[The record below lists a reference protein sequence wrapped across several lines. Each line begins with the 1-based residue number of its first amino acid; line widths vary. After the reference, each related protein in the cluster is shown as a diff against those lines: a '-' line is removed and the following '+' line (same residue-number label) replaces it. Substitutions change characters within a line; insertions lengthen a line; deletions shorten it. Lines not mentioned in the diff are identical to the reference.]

1 MQLVSLFSVQLC
13 TYVAGWDSSDITPFG
28 SHLGKGVESMW
39 NVLQRRVAS
48 LTTAK
53 KLAWG
58 FGVVLS
64 LTAVVAA
71 TGFSALR
78 EVGQRSALLE
88 RMSSINS
95 QVLQIRRSEQDFA
108 LTGDMQYAK
117 LLHEQAQAIVE
128 RSAALQA
135 ELPAAERPLLDQVA
149 SAVAEYQAAFD
160 RYVEQTDSMGLSLD
174 AANWLVVSSSNSLD
188 LLKDGL
194 SEDGVDLLKSS
205 LGEEGA
211 KSVEQAGQ
219 ISTIHQLLLAALGE
233 ARVLLEQSRRSDEAV
248 KTEIKQA
255 REAQEL
261 ASELRDNMNDPGYS
275 SVLGDVVIGIDSFN
289 ERLAEYTRHLQQQ
302 KREHAQLVVQAERIV
317 TLVGEGYV
325 RQKAG
330 MHDQLQTSTWLI
342 VLAAALALVIGLL
355 ATLAITLLIVRPLK
369 QVIQHARNIAEGNLS
384 VDIEVQR
391 TDEVGQLLT
400 AMQAMSLSLREM
412 VGRLQGGVTQI
423 SASAQSLS
431 AVTEQTRQGVNGQ
444 KEETDQVAT
453 AMSEM
458 TATVHDVARNAE
470 AAASSA
476 EEADKRVTSGTEV
489 VQQTLARINQLAA
502 AMATT
507 TQSIEQLSE
516 DAQRID
522 SVLDVI
528 KSVAEQT
535 NLLALNAAIE
545 AARAGEQGRGFAV
558 VADEVRALAKR
569 TQQSTAEI
577 EGLIATLREGV
588 RRSVEDMSKSGVLV
602 EQTVQDAS
610 QTEGALKGIAGSVTL
625 IFEMNQQIAAAA
637 EQQSAVAEEISRSVT
652 LIRDIADQ
660 SSTAMDESASSSI
673 RLAELGVELQGM
685 AGHFRL

>member
-1 MQLVSLFSVQLC
+1 MRPL
-13 TYVAGWDSSDITPFG
+13 G
-28 SHLGKGVESMW
+28 SYLGKGVESMW
-39 NVLQRRVAS
+39 KVLQRRVAS
-48 LTTAK
+48 LSTAK

-58 FGVVLS
+58 FGVVLA

-78 EVGQRSALLE
+78 DVGQRSALLE

-108 LTGDMQYAK
+108 LTGDMKHAK
-117 LLHEQAQAIVE
+117 LLHEQAQAILE
-128 RSAALQA
+128 RSTALQA
-135 ELPAAERPLLDQVA
+135 EMPADERPLLDEVA
-149 SAVAEYQAAFD
+149 AAVAEYQAAFD
-160 RYVEQTDSMGLSLD
+160 RYVEQTDSMSLSLD

-205 LGEEGA
+205 LGEEGDE
-211 KSVEQAGQ
+211 SVAQAGQ
-219 ISTIHQLLLAALGE
+219 ISTIHQLLLEALDQ
-233 ARVLLEQSRRSDEAV
+233 ARVLLEQSRRSSEAAQ
-248 KTEIKQA
+248 TEIKQA
-255 REAQEL
+255 RDAQKL
-261 ASELRDNMNDPGYS
+261 ASELRDAMSDPGYS
-275 SVLGDVVIGIDSFN
+275 SVLGDVIIGIDSFN

-302 KREHAQLVVQAERIV
+302 KQEHAQLVVQAERIV
-317 TLVGEGYV
+317 ALVGEGYAKQ
-325 RQKAG
+325 RAG
-330 MHDQLQTSTWLI
+330 MEAQLQTSTWLI
-342 VLAAALALVIGLL
+342 LLAAALALVIGLL
-355 ATLAITLLIVRPLK
+355 ATLTITLLIVRPLK
-369 QVIQHARNIAEGNLS
+369 QVIQHARNIADGDLS

-391 TDEVGQLLT
+391 TDEVGQLLA

-444 KEETDQVAT
+444 KAETDQVAT

-470 AAASSA
+470 AAAGSA
-476 EEADKRVTSGTEV
+476 AEADKRVISGTEV
-489 VQQTLARINQLAA
+489 VRQTLARINQLAA

-569 TQQSTAEI
+569 TQQSTEEI

-588 RRSVEDMSKSGVLV
+588 RRSVEDMSKSGTLV
-602 EQTVQDAS
+602 EQTVQDAN
-610 QTEGALKGIAGSVTL
+610 QTEGALTGIAGSVTQ

-660 SSTAMDESASSSI
+660 SSTAMDESAGSSI

>member
-1 MQLVSLFSVQLC
+1 MRPL
-13 TYVAGWDSSDITPFG
+13 G
-28 SHLGKGVESMW
+28 SYLGKGVESMW
-39 NVLQRRVAS
+39 KVLQRRVAS
-48 LTTAK
+48 LSTAK

-58 FGVVLS
+58 FGVVLA

-78 EVGQRSALLE
+78 DVGQRSALLE

-108 LTGDMQYAK
+108 LTGDMKHAK
-117 LLHEQAQAIVE
+117 LLHEQAQAILE
-128 RSAALQA
+128 RSTALQA
-135 ELPAAERPLLDQVA
+135 EMPADERPLLDEVA
-149 SAVAEYQAAFD
+149 AAVAEYQAAFD
-160 RYVEQTDSMGLSLD
+160 RYVEQTDSMSLSLD

-211 KSVEQAGQ
+211 ESVAQAGQ
-219 ISTIHQLLLAALGE
+219 ISTIHQLLLEALDQ
-233 ARVLLEQSRRSDEAV
+233 ARVLLEQSRRSSEAAQ
-248 KTEIKQA
+248 TEIKQA
-255 REAQEL
+255 RDAQKL
-261 ASELRDNMNDPGYS
+261 ASELRDAMSDPGYS
-275 SVLGDVVIGIDSFN
+275 SVLGDVIIGIDSFN

-302 KREHAQLVVQAERIV
+302 KQEHAQLVVQAERIV
-317 TLVGEGYV
+317 ALVGEGYAKQ
-325 RQKAG
+325 RAG
-330 MHDQLQTSTWLI
+330 MEAQLQTSTWLI
-342 VLAAALALVIGLL
+342 LLAAALALVIGLL
-355 ATLAITLLIVRPLK
+355 ATLTITLLIVRPLK
-369 QVIQHARNIAEGNLS
+369 QVIQHARNIADGDLS

-391 TDEVGQLLT
+391 TDEVGQLLA

-444 KEETDQVAT
+444 KAETDQVAT

-470 AAASSA
+470 AAAGSA
-476 EEADKRVTSGTEV
+476 AEADKRVISGTEV
-489 VQQTLARINQLAA
+489 VRQTLARINQLAA

-569 TQQSTAEI
+569 TQQSTEEI

-588 RRSVEDMSKSGVLV
+588 RRSVEDMSKSGTLV
-602 EQTVQDAS
+602 EQTVQDAN
-610 QTEGALKGIAGSVTL
+610 QTEGALTGIAGSVTQ

-660 SSTAMDESASSSI
+660 SSTAMDESAGSSI

>member
-1 MQLVSLFSVQLC
+1 
-13 TYVAGWDSSDITPFG
+13 
-28 SHLGKGVESMW
+28 MW

-48 LTTAK
+48 LSTAK

-78 EVGQRSALLE
+78 DVGQRSALLE

-108 LTGDMQYAK
+108 LTGDMQHAK
-117 LLHEQAQAIVE
+117 LLHEQAQAILE

-135 ELPAAERPLLDQVA
+135 ELPAAERPLLDEVA
-149 SAVAEYQAAFD
+149 AAVAEYQAAFD

-211 KSVEQAGQ
+211 ESVAQAGQ
-219 ISTIHQLLLAALGE
+219 ISSIHQLLLEALDQ
-233 ARVLLEQSRRSDEAV
+233 ARVLLEQSRRSSEAAQ
-248 KTEIKQA
+248 TEIKQA
-255 REAQEL
+255 RDAQKL
-261 ASELRDNMNDPGYS
+261 ASELRDAMSDPGYS
-275 SVLGDVVIGIDSFN
+275 SVLGDVIIGIDSFN

-302 KREHAQLVVQAERIV
+302 KQEHAQLVMQAERIV
-317 TLVGEGYV
+317 ALVGEGYTKQ
-325 RQKAG
+325 RAG
-330 MHDQLQTSTWLI
+330 MKAQLQTSSWLI
-342 VLAAALALVIGLL
+342 FLAAALALMIGLL
-355 ATLAITLLIVRPLK
+355 ATLTITLLIVRPLK
-369 QVIQHARNIAEGNLS
+369 QVIQHARNIADGDLS

-431 AVTEQTRQGVNGQ
+431 ALTEQTRQGVNEQ
-444 KEETDQVAT
+444 KAETDQVAT

-470 AAASSA
+470 AAAGSA
-476 EEADKRVTSGTEV
+476 EEADKRVTSGAEV

-602 EQTVQDAS
+602 EQTVQDAN
-610 QTEGALKGIAGSVTL
+610 QTEGALKGIAGSVTQ

-660 SSTAMDESASSSI
+660 SSTAMDESAGSSI
-673 RLAELGVELQGM
+673 KLAELGVELQGM